1 LENFAMRI
9 YPKPRVD
16 PVLVDPDSAA
26 SLLAVERADIDH
38 LIAVGDL
45 PTKVIGGKT
54 LIPYR
59 ALLILAGVARWK
71 FQEIVD
77 A

>member
-1 LENFAMRI
+1 MKI
-9 YPKPRVD
+9 YPKQRVD
-16 PVLVDPDSAA
+16 PIMVDFDSAA
-26 SLLAVERADIDH
+26 SLMAVERADIDH

-45 PTKVIGGKT
+45 PTKVIAGKS

-59 ALLILAGVARWK
+59 SLLILAGVARWK